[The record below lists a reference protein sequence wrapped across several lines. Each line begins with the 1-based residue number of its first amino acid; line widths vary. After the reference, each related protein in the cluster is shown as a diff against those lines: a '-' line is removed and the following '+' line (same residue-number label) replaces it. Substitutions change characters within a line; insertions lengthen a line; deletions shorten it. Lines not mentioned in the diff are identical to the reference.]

1 MEEEVLRRE
10 VPYFDNTA
18 IIERDGNPYGFF
30 IVRLKRGLSPK
41 EFEGY
46 YTTLVDAERVVRRTE
61 AKRREDKEKV
71 PKKNGS

>member
-1 MEEEVLRRE
+1 MEQEELKKE
-10 VPYFDNTA
+10 IPYFDNIA

-46 YTTLVDAERVVRRTE
+46 YTTLIDAERVVRRTE
-61 AKRREDKEKV
+61 AKRKEEKV
-71 PKKNGS
+71 LKKNGT